1 MQKLIPICPRKES
14 VVPLRQSWV
23 FEKVELGH
31 HGIGDFDLSGV
42 VLRIQGAFDLQTGLG
57 SRFSNQAH
65 NRWVIG
71 QRLAG
76 PVLADPAKEPV
87 LDRVPLGCSGG
98 IMTDGHSQL
107 VNWPRK
113 SGSLVT
119 NFSRTNG

>member
-1 MQKLIPICPRKES
+1 M
-14 VVPLRQSWV
+14 

-76 PVLADPAKEPV
+76 PVLADLAKESV

-98 IMTDGHSQL
+98 IMTDGHPQL
-107 VNWPRK
+107 VRIN
-113 SGSLVT
+113 
-119 NFSRTNG
+119 